1 MQTYTERGGKI
12 HKTLSCCQKKN
23 RLQTL
28 FFFATGFI
36 SISPRR
42 LAPHLPAGTFR
53 KQTLQEAQPPPDQDA
68 ARTDSHLL
76 SYY

>member
-1 MQTYTERGGKI
+1 MQTYMERG
-12 HKTLSCCQKKN
+12 KKSIKPCHAARKEK
-23 RLQTL
+23 RLQTC
-28 FFFATGFI
+28 FFLATGFI

-42 LAPHLPAGTFR
+42 LAPNLPAGTFR

-68 ARTDSHLL
+68 ARISSHLL